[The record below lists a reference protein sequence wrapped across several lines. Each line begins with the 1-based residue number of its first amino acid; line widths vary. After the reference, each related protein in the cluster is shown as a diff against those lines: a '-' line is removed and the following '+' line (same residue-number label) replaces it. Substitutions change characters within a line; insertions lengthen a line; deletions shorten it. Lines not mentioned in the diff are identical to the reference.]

1 MKTHWESRERKWDE
15 FTREVVNESGD
26 KIIEKVKK
34 EVARK
39 WRKKWKESNS

>member
-26 KIIEKVKK
+26 KIDRESEERSSEKV
-34 EVARK
+34 E
-39 WRKKWKESNS
+39 KKWKESNS